1 VLPSI
6 CGGLA
11 CEKEPFLP
19 GLAGTKWLP
28 GSSVIPNRAESCT
41 LPRTAR
47 LLGAAMDHGA
57 NTLYPTATDLPEGV
71 AMGES
76 LDELYGYVCLINCR
90 NFMDEFQIPLGSLN
104 AN

>member
-1 VLPSI
+1 
-6 CGGLA
+6 
-11 CEKEPFLP
+11 
-19 GLAGTKWLP
+19 
-28 GSSVIPNRAESCT
+28 
-41 LPRTAR
+41 
-47 LLGAAMDHGA
+47 MDHGA